1 MANKPDYYK
10 TLGVSK
16 SATADEIKKAF
27 RKLARKNHPDAGGDE
42 EKFKEINEAY
52 EVLSDDKK
60 RQLYDQY
67 GTANEN
73 EIPYNWGGGGGAG
86 GATTVNFDDYGSW
99 QDILNQ
105 VLRGEGVMGT
115 EWDFGG
121 GQGGGYGSPGGYS
134 GFDFGGMG
142 GYGTR
147 PMKGQDSTVDLQVTF
162 DEALKGTTKRVTVRI
177 PGKDEADTFDVKVPA
192 GAIDGGRL
200 RFKGKGMPGSNGG
213 EAGDLL
219 IVTRIAPHPTFTRKG
234 ADVLTTAEVDI
245 ATAALG
251 GKITVATPDGAK
263 VRVRIP
269 AGTQNGAVLS
279 VKGKGAPKLKGKGTG
294 NGDLKI
300 ELTIPIPK
308 NLNAAQKKAL
318 EDFQAASAGDAA
330 VPAEAPSGGSSAE
343 AGEAPK
349 KEKTAKHAKA
359 E

>member
-16 SATADEIKKAF
+16 NATADEIKKAF

-42 EKFKEINEAY
+42 EKFKELNEAY

-73 EIPYNWGGGGGAG
+73 EIPYNWGGGAG

-121 GQGGGYGSPGGYS
+121 AQGGGFGGQGGFGG
-134 GFDFGGMG
+134 FGGMG
-142 GYGTR
+142 GYGAPR

-162 DEALKGTTKRVTVRI
+162 DEALNGTTKRVTVRI
-177 PGKDEADTFDVKVPA
+177 PGKEEADTFDVKVPA

-200 RFKGKGMPGSNGG
+200 RFKGKGIPGANGG
-213 EAGDLL
+213 EPGDLL
-219 IVTRIAPHPTFTRKG
+219 VVTRIAPHPTFTRKG

-251 GKITVATPDGAK
+251 GKITVPTPDGAK

-300 ELTIPIPK
+300 ELSIPIPK

-318 EDFQAASAGDAA
+318 EDFQAASGNGAA
-330 VPAEAPSGGSSAE
+330 ADSGA
-343 AGEAPK
+343 AD
-349 KEKTAKHAKA
+349 KEKAAKHAKA
-359 E
+359 ES